1 MRPETLGASHVSM
14 VLDDLIGQD
23 ASLGTSVVSTSPP
36 RDSRAAMGRKDACPS
51 SRCTARTSRSRPA
64 ACWATSAT
72 PRRPASRAACP
83 PTTSR
88 PGASARASPGF
99 AWSFLGAALAAT
111 RLPFGIVN
119 APGQRYHPAII
130 AQAAATLAEM
140 FPERLWVALGTG
152 EASNEHITG
161 DPWPPKEERNA
172 RLLECVEVMRA
183 LFAGRG
189 GHPPRARRRGSRT
202 AVDAARQAAGAAR
215 RGGVRGDR
223 AVGRLVGRRARH
235 GQRAASTTCERCST
249 PTARAAARAGSVLQV
264 HLSWAPTEEEA
275 VRIAYDQWRT
285 NVFDPPICWDVETV
299 EEFDELARSVRP
311 EDVRAKVLVSADLDQ
326 HVAWLRELADL
337 GFDDIALHHVG
348 EDLGPFIDAFGE
360 HVLPAL
366 R

>member
-1 MRPETLGASHVSM
+1 MARYALHCSHEQIPPSRLLGYAR
-14 VLDDLIGQD
+14 D
-23 ASLGTSVVSTSPP
+23 AEQAGFEGGMSSDHFSPWSE
-36 RDSRAAMGRKDACPS
+36 RQGES
-51 SRCTARTSRSRPA
+51 
-64 ACWATSAT
+64 
-72 PRRPASRAACP
+72 
-83 PTTSR
+83 
-88 PGASARASPGF
+88 GF
-99 AWSFLGAALAAT
+99 AWSFLGAALAVT

-183 LFAGRG
+183 LFAGEEVTHRG
-189 GHPPRARRRGSRT
+189 RVVVDRARLWT
-202 AVDAARQAAGAAR
+202 LPAKPPELLGAAVSVATAR
-215 RGGVRGDR
+215 WAGSWADGLATVNAPHDHLRAMLDAYRAGGGS
-223 AVGRLVGRRARH
+223 GRL
-235 GQRAASTTCERCST
+235 
-249 PTARAAARAGSVLQV
+249 VLQV